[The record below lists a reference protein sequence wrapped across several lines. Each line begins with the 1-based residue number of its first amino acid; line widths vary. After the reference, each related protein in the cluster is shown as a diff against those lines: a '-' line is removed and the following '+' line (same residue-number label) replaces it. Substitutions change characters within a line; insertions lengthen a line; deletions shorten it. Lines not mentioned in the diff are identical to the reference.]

1 MACFV
6 NTKTI
11 LFMLPIPVQKE
22 INSFYAKLQIFAL
35 KVLF

>member
-1 MACFV
+1 MPSFV
-6 NTKTI
+6 NAKTV